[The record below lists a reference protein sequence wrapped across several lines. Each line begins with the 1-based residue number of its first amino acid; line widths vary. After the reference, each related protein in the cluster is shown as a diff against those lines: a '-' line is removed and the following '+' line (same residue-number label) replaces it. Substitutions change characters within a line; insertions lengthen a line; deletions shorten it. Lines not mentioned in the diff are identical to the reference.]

1 LNIPKVH
8 TVCIAGAAADIAARI
23 TALLDEQRTRLDAR
37 WKTADA
43 AGADLLLIDADSV
56 YGHMDWLRAVGNGRL
71 VAALTATPEAYD
83 ADHCL
88 RMPVASG
95 ELVDLL
101 NRMGNQ
107 LDERVEGA
115 PSKPAAAA
123 AAAPASLPRAAGEP
137 TAPAGRNTAEQP
149 IVRVRGRE
157 EAPIARAPRVSAEHS
172 VVTPRTT
179 AEQPVLAASLRV
191 TAEQPVVAPRAAAVQ
206 PVVAPRVTAEQP
218 AVAPR
223 ITAEQPV
230 AAPRTMRL
238 LDLLGD
244 EPPLAGR
251 LRLEAEGLP
260 TLFIDTH
267 ERNWYSTAGLK
278 ALAPWCNRTLAAT
291 EVHVVGESEFRTAT
305 AALSAHPHARLVW
318 LVHLTRGEGQLA
330 SGLDPNGRY
339 KLARWPQSERDF
351 PKHFRIATMM
361 LKEAATLEEIADLSG
376 GSIADI
382 ANFINAYN
390 ALGYIESA
398 EQARPAEESRRSG
411 LFGRVKKTSAAS

>member
-1 LNIPKVH
+1 MNIPKVH
-8 TVCIAGAAADIAARI
+8 TVCIAGAAADITTRI

-71 VAALTATPEAYD
+71 VAALTATPDAYD
-83 ADHCL
+83 AGHCL
-88 RMPVASG
+88 RMPVAGG

-107 LDERVEGA
+107 LDERIERA
-115 PSKPAAAA
+115 PAKPAATAA
-123 AAAPASLPRAAGEP
+123 AASAALRRATREPAPAATRI
-137 TAPAGRNTAEQP
+137 TAEQP
-149 IVRVRGRE
+149 VVRVARSSE
-157 EAPIARAPRVSAEHS
+157 EAPSARAPRVSAEHP
-172 VVTPRTT
+172 VVAPRTT
-179 AEQPVLAASLRV
+179 AEQPVVTARPRV
-191 TAEQPVVAPRAAAVQ
+191 TAEQPVVAPRAAIEQ
-206 PVVAPRVTAEQP
+206 PGARVTAEQP

-223 ITAEQPV
+223 VTAEQPV
-230 AAPRTMRL
+230 AAPRPMHL

-260 TLFIDTH
+260 TLFIDTR
-267 ERNWYSTAGLK
+267 ERNWYSTSGLK
-278 ALAPWCNRTLAAT
+278 ALAPWCNRPLAAT
-291 EVHVVGESEFRTAT
+291 EVHVVGESEFKTAT

-361 LKEAATLEEIADLSG
+361 LKEAATLDEIADLSG

-398 EQARPAEESRRSG
+398 EQARPVEESRRSG